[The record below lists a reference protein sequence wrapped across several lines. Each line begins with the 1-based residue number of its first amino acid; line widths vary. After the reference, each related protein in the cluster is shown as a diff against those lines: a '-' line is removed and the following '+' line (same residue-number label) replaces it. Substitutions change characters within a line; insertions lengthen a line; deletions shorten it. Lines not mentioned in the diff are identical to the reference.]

1 MVREMNYES
10 VEKYMM
16 RNKNDNGGMK
26 KVNHFLFLVIIILVA
41 LIYLKTDGN
50 TKNKISNLLSVNNI
64 SFAKINKWY
73 KNNLGNILPFKN
85 EEVKEVFEEKI
96 EYSKLEE
103 YKNGVK
109 LTTKDKYLVP
119 NLNDGMIIF
128 IGKKDDFGNTIVIQS
143 SNEVEY
149 WYSNL
154 DNIDHNLYDYVN
166 KGEYLG
172 EVKNKTLY
180 LNFYKKG
187 EALDYKEYLQ

>member
-1 MVREMNYES
+1 MVIEMNYKS

-119 NLNDGMIIF
+119 NLNDGIIIF

>member
-1 MVREMNYES
+1 MNYKS

-119 NLNDGMIIF
+119 NLNDGIIIF
-128 IGKKDDFGNTIVIQS
+128 IGKKDDLGNTIVIQS

>member
-1 MVREMNYES
+1 M
-10 VEKYMM
+10 
-16 RNKNDNGGMK
+16 
-26 KVNHFLFLVIIILVA
+26 
-41 LIYLKTDGN
+41 
-50 TKNKISNLLSVNNI
+50 LSVNNI

-119 NLNDGMIIF
+119 NLNDGIIIF
-128 IGKKDDFGNTIVIQS
+128 IGKKDDLGNTIVIQS

>member
-1 MVREMNYES
+1 MVIEMNYKS

-119 NLNDGMIIF
+119 NLNDGIIIF
-128 IGKKDDFGNTIVIQS
+128 IGKKDDLGNTIVIQS